1 MVDLFVLKLDL
12 KNYLLNPFLKQLTL
26 KPSDFEFLCKLE
38 NHTRFREAMSNKA
51 MFGTL
56 GESTRL
62 MITLLATVIYGC
74 HSDGPLK
81 SCLKSTS
88 DPLEVVN
95 NCQFLADS
103 LSDISAKNKDENAGH
118 PDAAGEKQGES
129 QTADDDEILDTSL
142 NDLVT
147 QEQLEAEPEKLET
160 WLDYLKNKF
169 DSFVTLIIDQDTV
182 GELKSVTE
190 KCGILQKVEGA
201 AMLLCDSKVAGEAS
215 SNPNCRLP
223 PFQGK
228 MLRKYVQVFTALRGN
243 GGDTE
248 IQDGDL
254 RRGDMVAYLD
264 GSRPGNDSSVNQ
276 CLVDTN
282 GRAMNKVKQ
291 NFTLVYDEESLADR
305 KEKVRGFVQQTEN
318 LNVYTLDGLQLQR
331 TSRKH
336 YSGTNLG
343 SNIGPI
349 RALAYDDAACW
360 RLSPADKKLLY
371 GEKGKILTGG
381 PCYLADDGCP
391 AAVL

>member
-1 MVDLFVLKLDL
+1 MVDLLVLKLDL

-95 NCQFLADS
+95 NCQFLADA

-318 LNVYTLDGLQLQR
+318 LNV
-331 TSRKH
+331 
-336 YSGTNLG
+336 
-343 SNIGPI
+343 
-349 RALAYDDAACW
+349 
-360 RLSPADKKLLY
+360 
-371 GEKGKILTGG
+371 
-381 PCYLADDGCP
+381 
-391 AAVL
+391 